1 MYIIRILIYIYIMIR
16 VVSLFVFVYCECFFE
31 YGFITTIL
39 KNLSCVNMYYCRCY
53 NHRFVVIVSLLV
65 VMIIIVKK
73 EGAVLRLFE
82 WYRVCIPFWFFYILI
97 VLITFLFFLITLYH
111 YLQLNSTQLNLTQ
124 LSLHTIFTIVI
135 YINEL

>member
-73 EGAVLRLFE
+73 EGALLRLLQ
-82 WYRVCIPFWFFYILI
+82 WYRICIPIDIFYVLI
-97 VLITFLFFLITLYH
+97 VSIAFLVFLITLYH
-111 YLQLNSTQLNLTQ
+111 YLQLNSTQLN
-124 LSLHTIFTIVI
+124 SHFTPLLQSSFI
-135 YINEL
+135 